1 MLYFDQF
8 KSQLLNFSNSEC
20 TPEMPIGSE
29 KNPNLIDYKV
39 NLNWVNIDYLT
50 DLIGFN
56 LKIYN
61 KKFAFFILL
70 IINLKSIYQCLKSSV
85 FVRYLILKLCDT

>member
-29 KNPNLIDYKV
+29 KNPNILDYKV

-61 KKFAFFILL
+61 NKLHFYIAHYKLKKYISMSK
-70 IINLKSIYQCLKSSV
+70 IIS
-85 FVRYLILKLCDT
+85 LCTLPYP